1 MHMCMCMS
9 HVSRALLEEEP
20 ASGACS
26 GGSRDCCAQSTVHST
41 AHVLCR
47 CTVTRLY
54 PVRAGVPGPAVAVVV
69 LAVAPAV
76 HAHQWS
82 VRPCLRGQLA
92 SPGALPPGLRSAK
105 CRRARSGSSRAAL
118 TAGGL
123 GSWLSRCLRN
133 SEEVRL
139 SYG

>member
-1 MHMCMCMS
+1 MTAAH
-9 HVSRALLEEEP
+9 
-20 ASGACS
+20 
-26 GGSRDCCAQSTVHST
+26 STVHST

-47 CTVTRLY
+47 CTVTRVY
-54 PVRAGVPGPAVAVVV
+54 PVCGCARVAVAVAV